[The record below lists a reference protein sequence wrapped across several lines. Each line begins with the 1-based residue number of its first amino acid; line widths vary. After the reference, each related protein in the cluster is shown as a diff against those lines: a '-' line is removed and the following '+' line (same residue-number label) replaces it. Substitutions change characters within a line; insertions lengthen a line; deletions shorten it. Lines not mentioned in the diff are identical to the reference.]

1 VDNFNSLPSNAK
13 NGDTRM
19 DRSTGKVYRYD
30 GSKWVEIQQI
40 DAGPV
45 NELDSRLSSQ
55 LAQTDDKSFY
65 NGLVLNRDTKPMMV
79 LIDDDGNPAI
89 MNMLKPVI
97 EDEKVPLTLAVITDR
112 VKNNNSASLNTQ
124 QLKDLQKI
132 GFDITSHTAT
142 HRPLSSLS
150 NEEQHEEIRS
160 AKEWLKENGFNHDFI
175 VYPFGSADEN
185 TQSIAK
191 QYVRGGVY
199 IDYGQSHV
207 NKPP

>member
-1 VDNFNSLPSNAK
+1 VDEVSDAAFDKVVDNARINWKEPVDNFNSLPSNAK

-19 DRSTGKVYRYD
+19 DRSTGQVYRYD
-30 GSKWVEIQQI
+30 GTNWVEIQQI

-112 VKNNNSASLNTQ
+112 VKNNNSASLSLQ

-132 GFDITSHTAT
+132 
-142 HRPLSSLS
+142 
-150 NEEQHEEIRS
+150 
-160 AKEWLKENGFNHDFI
+160 
-175 VYPFGSADEN
+175 
-185 TQSIAK
+185 
-191 QYVRGGVY
+191 
-199 IDYGQSHV
+199 
-207 NKPP
+207 